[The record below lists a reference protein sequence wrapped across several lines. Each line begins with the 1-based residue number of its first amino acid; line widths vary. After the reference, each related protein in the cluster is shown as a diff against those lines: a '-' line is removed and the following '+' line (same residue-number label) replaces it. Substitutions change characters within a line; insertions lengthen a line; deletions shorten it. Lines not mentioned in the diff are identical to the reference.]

1 LEEVKYLLKS
11 LVVLLVLILLSAS
24 IYAHEI
30 TLEAEDYTS
39 SFNTGGESIYVTACS
54 GASGGYAVEGFDSPG
69 EWIEITLTTPE
80 LGAYADTLRSAGLY
94 GYESDMRITIMNGA
108 EGGGDIQS
116 YYDPIGLGI
125 G

>member
-1 LEEVKYLLKS
+1 MLKS
-11 LVVLLVLILLSAS
+11 LLVMLALILLPAS
-24 IYAHEI
+24 SYAHEI
-30 TLEAEDYTS
+30 ALEAEDYTG
-39 SFNTGGESIYVTACS
+39 SFNTGGESIYVTACA

-69 EWIEITLTTPE
+69 DWIEVTLTTPQ

-108 EGGGDIQS
+108 EGGGDIES
-116 YYDPIGLGI
+116 YYSPLGLGI